1 MSVNYSIE
9 TLRQNIYDVINK
21 SQMPIGVAYFVF
33 KDIFADITNAYQN
46 AVQDEARAAQQ
57 AAMEANASV
66 NEEEEI

>member
-57 AAMEANASV
+57 AAMEANTPVS
-66 NEEEEI
+66 EEEEI